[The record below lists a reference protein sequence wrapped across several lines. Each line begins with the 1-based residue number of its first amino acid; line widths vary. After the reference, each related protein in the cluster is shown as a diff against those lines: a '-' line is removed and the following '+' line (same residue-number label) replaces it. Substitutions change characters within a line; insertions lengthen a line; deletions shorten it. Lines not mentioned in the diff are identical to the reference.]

1 MRVKPFQSHVY
12 RKGEWM
18 QVDSDKLLTG
28 DLIYMTAEKES
39 EKDKKVIPCDMLIIH
54 GNGIVDE
61 SILTG
66 ESVP

>member
-1 MRVKPFQSHVY
+1 
-12 RKGEWM
+12 
-18 QVDSDKLLTG
+18 
-28 DLIYMTAEKES
+28 MTTEKES
-39 EKDKKVIPCDMLIIH
+39 DKDKKVIPCDMLIIH

>member
-1 MRVKPFQSHVY
+1 
-12 RKGEWM
+12 M
-18 QVDSDKLLTG
+18 QIESDRLLPG
-28 DLIYMTAEKES
+28 DLIYMTTEKES
-39 EKDKKVIPCDMLIIH
+39 DKDKKVIPCDMLIIH

>member
-1 MRVKPFQSHVY
+1 MY
-12 RKGEWM
+12 
-18 QVDSDKLLTG
+18 LT
-28 DLIYMTAEKES
+28 TEKAS
-39 EKDKKVIPCDMLIIH
+39 EKDKKVIPCDMLVIH